1 MGYKVQ
7 TRGTPLP
14 GVPVDKHHHRK
25 KISWSAQW
33 WGRWWWGGSQWWGLS
48 YNVSSRL
55 HITASIQPSDCCLH
69 SWGESGQEID
79 NVQRQQR
86 LLPKVNISNWDLHPP
101 SIFPPFAFDQP
112 TNQEVEAINMVLVL
126 AFRKNYGITWDF
138 SLTWERGGFPIPKT
152 FVMNGS

>member
-1 MGYKVQ
+1 MIFWWEIRMRSFSKNGTMMRKKECDYYKNENPSVKEISAP
-7 TRGTPLP
+7 PL
-14 GVPVDKHHHRK
+14 VRLSVDKHHHRK

-48 YNVSSRL
+48 YDVSSRL

-79 NVQRQQR
+79 NVQRQQK

-101 SIFPPFAFDQP
+101 SIFPPFALDQP
-112 TNQEVEAINMVLVL
+112 TNQEVE
-126 AFRKNYGITWDF
+126 
-138 SLTWERGGFPIPKT
+138 SH
-152 FVMNGS
+152 